1 MTGGT
6 VGGAPENVKQPPEGA
21 GARPA
26 GAPTIHDVAR
36 AAGVSKSL
44 VSRVMSGRGVV
55 SEASRQAV
63 LEAVEAVGYHPNAV
77 ARSLVRRRTHT
88 LGVLVSD
95 LHNSFFAEV
104 LDGIGATART
114 AAHQVVV
121 VSGDRDPEREEELIR
136 TLVELRVDGIVLASP
151 QLCDGVI
158 EGVARS
164 IPVAVVARAVA
175 APGVDSVL
183 NDDHRGAGLAVAH
196 LVGLG
201 HRRIAMLGGGDRAG
215 ATARRRGYEQA
226 MERAGLADRVLVVE
240 AGYAED
246 EGYRAA
252 RRLLARPG
260 TPVTAIFAAN
270 DLSATGALNALDEA
284 GFAVPG
290 DVSLVGFDNTSIA
303 ALRHVALTTVHQD
316 RHELGRRAAEL
327 VLDRY
332 ADRRRPPRTVVLQ
345 PSLVARRTSGP
356 APDQSE
362 R

>member
-1 MTGGT
+1 M
-6 VGGAPENVKQPPEGA
+6 
-21 GARPA
+21 ARPC

-36 AAGVSKSL
+36 AAGVSKSV
-44 VSRVMSGRGVV
+44 VSRVVSGQGVV
-55 SEASRQAV
+55 SDVSRRAV
-63 LEAVEAVGYHPNAV
+63 LEAVEAVGYRPNAV

-104 LDGIGATART
+104 LDGIGAIARA

-121 VSGDRDPEREEELIR
+121 VSGDCDPGREEELIR

-151 QLCDGVI
+151 QVADAVV
-158 EGVARS
+158 EQVARVV
-164 IPVAVVARAVA
+164 PVAVVARLVPV
-175 APGVDSVL
+175 PGVDSVT
-183 NDDHRGAGLAVAH
+183 NDDRRGAELAVEH
-196 LVGLG
+196 LLGLG

-215 ATARRRGYEQA
+215 ATARRRGYEEA
-226 MERAGLADRVLVVE
+226 MERAGLGGRSLVLQG
-240 AGYAED
+240 GYAEED
-246 EGYRAA
+246 GYRAT
-252 RRLLARPG
+252 RRLLALPG
-260 TPVTAIFAAN
+260 SPVTAVFAAN

-284 GFAVPG
+284 GLAVPG

-303 ALRHVALTTVHQD
+303 GLGHVSLTTVHQD
-316 RHELGRRAAEL
+316 RHELGRRAAAL

-332 ADRRRPPRTVVLQ
+332 ADRARSPRAVVLQ

-356 APDQSE
+356 APDQSS